1 MKAILF
7 FTLSLTVF
15 SFPAQGNFTNT
26 LDLLNKCS
34 ASQTASEMEQFQEI
48 HCLGYLLGLVEGVQL
63 VFNVRPES
71 KFFCQPPK
79 GVSPEQ
85 LLQIIKKW
93 VKNNPKF
100 ATESARMTTLIAY
113 GKKFPCN

>member
-7 FTLSLTVF
+7 FTLSLSLSLTVF

-48 HCLGYLLGLVEGVQL
+48 HCLGYLSGLVEGVQL

-71 KFFCQPPK
+71 KFFLSTSK
-79 GVSPEQ
+79 GCISRETSP
-85 LLQIIKKW
+85 
-93 VKNNPKF
+93 N
-100 ATESARMTTLIAY
+100 Y
-113 GKKFPCN
+113 